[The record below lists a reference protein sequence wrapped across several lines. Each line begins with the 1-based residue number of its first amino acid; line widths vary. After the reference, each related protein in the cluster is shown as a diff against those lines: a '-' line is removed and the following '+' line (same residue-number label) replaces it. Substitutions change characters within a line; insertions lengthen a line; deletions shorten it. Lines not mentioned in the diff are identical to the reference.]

1 MRRGKDS
8 SRMIHCMPMGA
19 IIQTPEGGFIR
30 DFVGDSIGVIKTDT
44 WSLDY
49 GSWWPLETTTC
60 W

>member
-1 MRRGKDS
+1 
-8 SRMIHCMPMGA
+8 MPMGA
-19 IIQTPEGGFIR
+19 IMQTPEGGSRR
-30 DFVGDSIGVIKTDT
+30 DFVGETIGVIKTDT